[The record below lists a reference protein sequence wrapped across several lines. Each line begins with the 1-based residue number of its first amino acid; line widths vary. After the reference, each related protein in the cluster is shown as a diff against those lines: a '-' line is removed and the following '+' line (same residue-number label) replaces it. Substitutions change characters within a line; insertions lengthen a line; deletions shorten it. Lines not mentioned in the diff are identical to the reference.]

1 MDNRNELTNSNFNN
15 EENTESF
22 QDDTVR
28 LETVVRVTVPS
39 SCSSCSSDCTNSSCD
54 DSPLTEEEKK
64 ILDSMTEPEMEVE
77 KEKQPVDAETL
88 KTEYLETKRF
98 YNKLKGLNQ
107 YDLTEANFKFWK
119 GEPYVGTAYR
129 NFIKDSSKIMVCTC
143 LINER
148 IQINTFDKL
157 VKEKSKENSISLEK
171 GILKYVKSKERG
183 KIMSFDN
190 VYYFNKTKEFL
201 IWRFK
206 SHLCR
211 FGFIRKY
218 LETEYN
224 LDYNTFKT
232 YKDVETFFNLN
243 I

>member
-1 MDNRNELTNSNFNN
+1 MDNRKELTISNN
-15 EENTESF
+15 EENAESF

-28 LETVVRVTVPS
+28 LETVVKVSIPS
-39 SCSSCSSDCTNSSCD
+39 SCSSCSSDCTNSSYD
-54 DSPLTEEEKK
+54 DEPLTDEERKV
-64 ILDSMTEPEMEVE
+64 LDSTTEQEMEVE
-77 KEKQPVDAETL
+77 KEKQSDDPETL
-88 KTEYLETKRF
+88 KTEYLETKKF
-98 YNKLKGLNQ
+98 YSKLKGLNQ
-107 YDLTEANFKFWK
+107 YDLTESNFKFWK

-157 VKEKSKENSISLEK
+157 VKEKSKENSISIEK
-171 GILKYVKSKERG
+171 GILKYVKSKELG
-183 KIMSFDN
+183 KIMSLDN
-190 VYYFNKTKEFL
+190 VYYSKKSKEFL
-201 IWRFK
+201 TWRFK

-243 I
+243 V